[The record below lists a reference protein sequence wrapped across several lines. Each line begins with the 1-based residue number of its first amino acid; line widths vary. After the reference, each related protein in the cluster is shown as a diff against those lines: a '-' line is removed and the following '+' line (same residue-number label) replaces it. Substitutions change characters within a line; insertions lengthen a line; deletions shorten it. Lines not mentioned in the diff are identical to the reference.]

1 MPYRYRC
8 HDCRAEQP
16 EAGDRAEAEAFR
28 DRHRQWAHGGL
39 APDNEQIERV
49 PAGGRDHDGRYVSSS
64 AALLLLAVLAVVSL
78 GARALGH

>member
-16 EAGDRAEAEAFR
+16 EAGDRAEAEAYR
-28 DRHRQWAHGGL
+28 DRHRWGAHGGL
-39 APDNEQIERV
+39 APDGDGIERV
-49 PAGGRDHDGRYVSSS
+49 PAGERDHDGRYVSSS
-64 AALLLLAVLAVVSL
+64 AALLLLAALVIVSL